1 MHKLRGRSICDE
13 KGKIRTSI
21 IEYIFF
27 KCTRQGYLKLIVTK
41 MLPNPIL
48 EGESPGYI
56 MMSNSIMNGF
66 VLGTPP
72 SHVSITQIP
81 MAR

>member
-1 MHKLRGRSICDE
+1 MVKLRGRSLCDE

-21 IEYIFF
+21 IEFFF

-41 MLPNPIL
+41 MLLNPTL
-48 EGESPGYI
+48 EGESRGYI

-81 MAR
+81 MA